1 MSDHSSRYAAFRLN
15 LTQQRKRAKEL
26 LKALQAQDPEA
37 ARRLARFHP
46 RPTTLSGVR
55 LADAQC
61 VIARELGLASWP
73 RLLRHIEA
81 SVATKAHID
90 RGRPAPD
97 KRLATLHLRCGT
109 DIEPTLREAGFE
121 GDFQSYTDPLC
132 GGPIARTPNWLEL
145 RADYIADS
153 VGRHIGLDR
162 AAISTQLHLEEN
174 AIAQAA
180 RYERVVLWFEHDL
193 YDQAILARILTVLAH
208 HRPRHLDLVSA
219 GAYPGAARFIGLGQ
233 LPPEALILLW
243 EKRKPVSP
251 AALNIGCA
259 AWAAISA
266 PDPSALSRLAQEGT
280 DPLPELGR
288 ALARFAREYPWA
300 HDRLALSQ
308 RLVLQLIA
316 GRPRRAG
323 DVFRALTQQAE
334 PLPWLADLMFRD
346 LLATLSSAK
355 EPAIIIEPGEDLNNW
370 ARDIV
375 SLTDSGRDVLAGKR
389 QWHSLGPAERWL
401 GGVRVG
407 YGSPDWVWNEA
418 EETIGRREN

>member
-1 MSDHSSRYAAFRLN
+1 MGEA
-15 LTQQRKRAKEL
+15 
-26 LKALQAQDPEA
+26 QA
-37 ARRLARFHP
+37 RLARRAEH
-46 RPTTLSGVR
+46 
-55 LADAQC
+55 
-61 VIARELGLASWP
+61 W
-73 RLLRHIEA
+73 LRGMGRDFRSRSQRA
-81 SVATKAHID
+81 VA
-90 RGRPAPD
+90 
-97 KRLATLHLRCGT
+97 
-109 DIEPTLREAGFE
+109 
-121 GDFQSYTDPLC
+121 
-132 GGPIARTPNWLEL
+132 
-145 RADYIADS
+145 
-153 VGRHIGLDR
+153 
-162 AAISTQLHLEEN
+162 
-174 AIAQAA
+174 
-180 RYERVVLWFEHDL
+180 
-193 YDQAILARILTVLAH
+193 
-208 HRPRHLDLVSA
+208 
-219 GAYPGAARFIGLGQ
+219 
-233 LPPEALILLW
+233 
-243 EKRKPVSP
+243 
-251 AALNIGCA
+251 
-259 AWAAISA
+259 
-266 PDPSALSRLAQEGT
+266 LAQEGT